1 MILNYCNIYGDSDE
15 QNLYLDMGD
24 KIKTDYCEACKMV
37 LNRDAILGK
46 ETMENKIIKCMVY
59 YDEWINN
66 TAAFLFSQLVD
77 FYFILIFRYE

>member
-1 MILNYCNIYGDSDE
+1 
-15 QNLYLDMGD
+15 MGD
-24 KIKTDYCEACKMV
+24 KIKIDYCEVCKMV
-37 LNRDAILGK
+37 LNRDAILEK
-46 ETMENKIIKCMVY
+46 EIVENKIIKCMVY

>member
-1 MILNYCNIYGDSDE
+1 MILNYCSIYGDSDE

-24 KIKTDYCEACKMV
+24 KIKIDYCEACKMV

-46 ETMENKIIKCMVY
+46 ETMENKIIKCMAY
-59 YDEWINN
+59 NEWANN